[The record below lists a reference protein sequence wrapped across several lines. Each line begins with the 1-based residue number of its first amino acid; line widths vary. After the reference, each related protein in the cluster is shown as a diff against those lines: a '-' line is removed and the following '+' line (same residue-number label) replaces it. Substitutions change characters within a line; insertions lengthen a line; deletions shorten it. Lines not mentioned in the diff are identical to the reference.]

1 MNVNLYLGVFLF
13 NLNKVKNM
21 SYVKNKKR
29 EKGFSLLELLLVMG
43 VIAAMIIAAFI
54 IHPKVMTHTR
64 VNNELRNISTILN
77 GIKALY
83 SGSPDLTGF
92 SNSVASK
99 AKILP
104 ENMLVKGSAN
114 TFKNSWQGSFYM
126 TLNSNIKA
134 ANGNIIWNAVAI
146 STGGIPSS
154 DCLRLSNELYRVYG
168 KDLDF
173 MTVNGQSAYSGSV
186 SFDLGNVAQ
195 LCARKESADVVMV
208 VRV

>member
-1 MNVNLYLGVFLF
+1 
-13 NLNKVKNM
+13 M
-21 SYVKNKKR
+21 SYFTNKKR

-43 VIAAMIIAAFI
+43 VIAAIIIAAFVI
-54 IHPKVMTHTR
+54 YPKVMSHTR
-64 VNNELRNISTILN
+64 VNNELRNISTVLN

-104 ENMLVKGSAN
+104 DNMLVKGNAN
-114 TFKNSWQGSFYM
+114 TFKNSWQGPFYM
-126 TLNSNIKA
+126 GLSSNIKA
-134 ANGNIIWNAVAI
+134 NGNTVWNAVSI
-146 STGGIPSS
+146 STGGLPSS
-154 DCLRLSNELYRVYG
+154 DCLRLSNELYRAYS

-186 SFDLGNVAQ
+186 AYDLENTAQ

-208 VRV
+208 VRF